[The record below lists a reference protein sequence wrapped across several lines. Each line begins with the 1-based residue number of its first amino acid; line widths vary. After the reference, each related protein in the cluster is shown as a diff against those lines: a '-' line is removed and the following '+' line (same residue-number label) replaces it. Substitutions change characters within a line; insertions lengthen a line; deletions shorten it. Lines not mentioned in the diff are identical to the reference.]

1 MHHVYH
7 EVVSAIFENPRDQ
20 KSREE
25 HFSFCLGQEEGSD
38 GSPEHWK
45 ATVNVGIGDDKTE
58 LVASGLHK
66 SARFAMLEVMY
77 TLGRSLGW
85 V

>member
-1 MHHVYH
+1 MYY
-7 EVVSAIFENPRDQ
+7 EVVSVVFENPREV
-20 KSREE
+20 KSKAD

-38 GSPEHWK
+38 GSLQRWK
-45 ATVNVGIGDDKTE
+45 ATVTVGVGDDETE

-66 SARFAMLEVMY
+66 SARVAMLEVMY